1 MIAGERLTAVA
12 APKPA
17 AMADTLRRVLYG
29 GAVAAGVAAFVALF
43 VVIMGAVIARYFEFS
58 SGSTLQALPRVLFPW
73 LVSAGFGVA
82 GLSGQH
88 IAMEALTQRTPARW
102 RRWLAVISC
111 TLMIALYLFLSLQV
125 VLVLQVI
132 GGMQYP
138 LLGFSQGW
146 GYSALLLGLGLLV
159 LGALLEGI
167 CTFCAPAAFD
177 PMAAEAP
184 GMMAEEDS
192 P

>member
-12 APKPA
+12 DRSPA
-17 AMADTLRRVLYG
+17 AMAETLRRALYG
-29 GAVAAGVAAFVALF
+29 GAVAAGVAAFTALF

-58 SGSTLQALPRVLFPW
+58 SGSTMQALPRVLFPW
-73 LVSAGFGVA
+73 LVCAGFGVA

-88 IAMEALTQRTPARW
+88 IAMEALTQRTSTRW

-111 TLMIALYLFLSLQV
+111 TLMIALYLFLSWQV
-125 VLVLQVI
+125 VLVLQVV

-146 GYSALLLGLGLLV
+146 GYSALLMGLGLLV
-159 LGALLEGI
+159 LGALLEGVR
-167 CTFCAPAAFD
+167 TFCAPAAFAGT
-177 PMAAEAP
+177 AAGAP
-184 GMMAEEDS
+184 SMTGEEDS